1 MGFCYSSHTQ
11 KKTRPCQKP
20 LIKNMWTTITY
31 GWYWCSNGVFSP
43 YSFMINHSCQCQLQQ
58 NLQATWQYPDLWLHS
73 HLACR
78 RAPSW
83 FWMVVNPKTTRAIF
97 SCGKGHVEMKGGLFS
112 WKSFWCFPVFQ
123 NFFCQKP
130 CSTERFQDQIPAYL
144 QPWNVASRTEK
155 NIKQMLHALANP
167 KRKPNLQLF
176 LGSYRRPD
184 DSNSPTVDSAPKK
197 GNDFENEHKPLDP
210 KTMKNEGF
218 RPQISGSQP
227 LNVKVGGLS
236 IFEYLD
242 TVATFTSPFGAHSNC
257 IWS

>member
-1 MGFCYSSHTQ
+1 
-11 KKTRPCQKP
+11 
-20 LIKNMWTTITY
+20 
-31 GWYWCSNGVFSP
+31 
-43 YSFMINHSCQCQLQQ
+43 
-58 NLQATWQYPDLWLHS
+58 
-73 HLACR
+73 
-78 RAPSW
+78 
-83 FWMVVNPKTTRAIF
+83 
-97 SCGKGHVEMKGGLFS
+97 
-112 WKSFWCFPVFQ
+112 
-123 NFFCQKP
+123 
-130 CSTERFQDQIPAYL
+130 
-144 QPWNVASRTEK
+144 
-155 NIKQMLHALANP
+155 MLHALANP

-257 IWS
+257 I